1 MSSKC
6 ECFLSQLHYLKW
18 PPECKGLAHCPRAK
32 KDQTTG
38 DAKIGPG
45 AADEIIAKDA
55 EEIAESRANTSA
67 VAKVAEIAEPRVKVP
82 IAKVVVSAAKKVEG
96 VEKKCEC
103 FGSQLKNLKC
113 MKYLQCKGLAHCP
126 TAKKDKIVCDTKAAP
141 VAAVQPDPV
150 RQDRLISLD
159 EEVEE
164 TMEEKIEQT
173 YAKKKLRAKLELL
186 EKEVKLGH
194 QVLAQTKTLLKS
206 KKALLRRKVRVNFN
220 KCHKFW
226 RGDIISMH
234 KSFVDE
240 QVDAAKARLG
250 LGKRDAKFDIDAMVA
265 KIDELAP
272 GAKYNSAEPPPPSM
286 STPRPRFQTFA
297 PRRICVTPTSPR
309 RTRSLAVPA
318 PPVLGPA
325 LAEESTPRVPLQ
337 SSWYRGDQCIIPY
350 DDAIDEDL
358 CYDNPTQ
365 LEQGSD
371 ATSYKEEEV
380 DIVDSDLVCEDCGFA
395 DADVVTYNAE
405 GEDGDHYEG
414 EDYAGVDFA
423 EDADFSDGVDYT
435 EIYFAEDDADVF
447 YYCAEGED
455 GDFADGDNYDEV
467 ISAEDDSVGDY
478 SN

>member
-55 EEIAESRANTSA
+55 EEIAESQADTSA

-150 RQDRLISLD
+150 RQDQLISLD

-164 TMEEKIEQT
+164 TLEEKIEQT
-173 YAKKKLRAKLELL
+173 RAKKKLRAKLELL

-206 KKALLRRKVRVNFN
+206 KEALLRRKVRVNFN

-371 ATSYKEEEV
+371 ANC
-380 DIVDSDLVCEDCGFA
+380 DFICEDCDFG
-395 DADVVTYNAE
+395 DADVFYYNAE
-405 GEDGDHYEG
+405 GEDGDLSDG
-414 EDYAGVDFA
+414 NDYAEVNFA
-423 EDADFSDGVDYT
+423 ED
-435 EIYFAEDDADVF
+435 
-447 YYCAEGED
+447 
-455 GDFADGDNYDEV
+455 N
-467 ISAEDDSVGDY
+467 SVGDY
-478 SN
+478 SD

>member
-18 PPECKGLAHCPRAK
+18 APECKGLAHCPRAK

-55 EEIAESRANTSA
+55 EEIAESQADTSA

-173 YAKKKLRAKLELL
+173 RAKKKLRAKLELL

-250 LGKRDAKFDIDAMVA
+250 LGKRDAKFNIDAMVA

-309 RTRSLAVPA
+309 RTRSLAVLA

-325 LAEESTPRVPLQ
+325 LAEESSPRVPLH

-380 DIVDSDLVCEDCGFA
+380 DIVDSDLICEDCGFA
-395 DADVVTYNAE
+395 DADVVSYNTE

-414 EDYAGVDFA
+414 EDHAVVDLAEDVNFSDDGVDYAEIDFA
-423 EDADFSDGVDYT
+423 EDDYV
-435 EIYFAEDDADVF
+435 EEDV
-447 YYCAEGED
+447 
-455 GDFADGDNYDEV
+455 
-467 ISAEDDSVGDY
+467 AEDDSGGGY
-478 SN
+478 